1 MLFIEIGFDFDRFL
15 TLDESASKDYI
26 SQFKGINPVNLELLA
41 EILFIIGVNAKSDKK
56 RIFLEKTLE
65 LYELCMLTDKTF
77 SFDRETKIEMI

>member
-1 MLFIEIGFDFDRFL
+1 
-15 TLDESASKDYI
+15 
-26 SQFKGINPVNLELLA
+26 VNLELLA